1 MSDLIFWGLAAVFLS
16 VLIWA
21 FWPTIARVLRIT
33 ANEGDE
39 LVAGLNKAKGEV
51 KRDIKALKRKIT
63 K

>member
-21 FWPTIARVLRIT
+21 WWPQIARLLRIT

-39 LVAGLNKAKGEV
+39 LVADLNKAKTKV
-51 KRDIKALKRKIT
+51 KRDIKTLKRKI
-63 K
+63 KK

>member
-21 FWPTIARVLRIT
+21 WWPQIARLLRIT

-39 LVAGLNKAKGEV
+39 LVADLNKAKTKV
-51 KRDIKALKRKIT
+51 KREIKGLKRKI
-63 K
+63 KK

>member
-21 FWPTIARVLRIT
+21 WWPQIARLLRIT

-39 LVAGLNKAKGEV
+39 LVAGIEKARKEV
-51 KRDIKALKRKIT
+51 KRDIKTLKRKIT
-63 K
+63 R